1 MPKSIRMKSIRKT
14 ITGQWDDGDC
24 TTFRPYV
31 CSMPVQSELPKRD
44 LENFNDCPEGWR
56 SYGPACFQINTDRKS
71 YAEAKQFCD
80 SQNARRVFRKFH
92 INLVI
97 FYRNAERK
105 LSKA

>member
-1 MPKSIRMKSIRKT
+1 MYHNRPLLILKSSE
-14 ITGQWDDGDC
+14 GQWDDGDC

-56 SYGPACFQINTDRKS
+56 SYGPACFQMNTDRKS

-80 SQNARRVFRKFH
+80 SQNARLVFKQYQNQIDL
-92 INLVI
+92 INYDILYI
-97 FYRNAERK
+97 QEK
-105 LSKA
+105 S

>member
-1 MPKSIRMKSIRKT
+1 MYHNRPSLILKSSE
-14 ITGQWDDGDC
+14 GQWDDGDC

-80 SQNARRVFRKFH
+80 SQNARLVFKQFQNQIDL
-92 INLVI
+92 IN
-97 FYRNAERK
+97 
-105 LSKA
+105 